1 MSFPKKRD
9 SFDGREERRRKLGRQ
24 IVEMEM
30 IGKFNLFDEGA

>member
-9 SFDGREERRRKLGRQ
+9 SFDGREERGRKLGEQ
-24 IVEMEM
+24 IVEMET